1 MQLWIRLLLQGLLP
15 FCRDVLLSPR
25 YTCGVVGVTGSEGTI
40 HLDAFEWI
48 KIAGGVGARLWS
60 PHVSHADHTL
70 QVQRIRW
77 HPPFDASV
85 ARKGICWSASACNTL
100 LT

>member
-40 HLDAFEWI
+40 HLYAFEWI
-48 KIAGGVGARLWS
+48 KIAGGVGSRLCGHRTFHMLTVPCKCKESVGIPRLMPAWLARGYVGLQA
-60 PHVSHADHTL
+60 HAT
-70 QVQRIRW
+70 
-77 HPPFDASV
+77 PS
-85 ARKGICWSASACNTL
+85 
-100 LT
+100 